1 MSSSRADT
9 LLRGGTVVTA
19 EASYAA
25 DVAIAEGKIAAIGA
39 PSWMPEADETIDAA
53 GKLIFPGVI
62 DPHTHLGF
70 GEDWQLISKMAA
82 RSGVTTIVPFIEPRY
97 GADGQESIPEA
108 IRRAKSELS
117 GQLVTDVA
125 MHMILV
131 EAPEEPADIPGPAE
145 MGIPEAIEMGVTSF
159 KLFMTYKRGGLM
171 SSDGH
176 ILRAMEIVSRTGGVI
191 QLHCENGAV
200 LDYLR
205 DQSIQAGR
213 TKPVDYP
220 PTCPPWAEADA
231 VDRAILMAR
240 ATACPIYIVHL
251 TTRDGL
257 SRIAQAQDAGQPVW
271 TETCPQYL
279 VLDDTELER
288 LGPFAKIGPP
298 LRSRA
303 EGHQDALWGGLR
315 DGRIS
320 TVGSDHSTGD
330 PAGKEH
336 GWENVFIQPDG
347 VSVPFGSPSLE
358 TLVAIT
364 YHEGVV
370 ERGLPPSWFA
380 RVTAENP
387 ARLFGLYPR
396 KGAIRAGSDAD
407 LLILDPDAIWTVR
420 AEDLSGTA
428 GFTPYEGRE
437 VRGRPWMTFLRG
449 RAVLRDGEVQ
459 VAPGLGEFVPG
470 TGSTAPLG
478 GRVSDSGMVQDCL
491 LTDRSRRWSRRFGSA

>member
-1 MSSSRADT
+1 MVHATFVGISIVSSSRADT
-9 LLRGGTVVTA
+9 LLRGGAVVTA

-25 DVAIAEGKIAAIGA
+25 DVAIAQGKIAAIGA
-39 PSWMPEADETIDAA
+39 PSWMPEADETIDVA

-70 GEDWQLISKMAA
+70 GEDWRLISKMAA
-82 RSGVTTIVPFIEPRY
+82 RSGVTTIIPFIEPRY
-97 GADGQESIPEA
+97 GADVQDSIPEA
-108 IRRAKSELS
+108 IGRAKSALS

-131 EAPEEPADIPGPAE
+131 EAPEESSDALGVLE
-145 MGIPEAIEMGVTSF
+145 TGISEAIEMGVSSF

-171 SSDGH
+171 SSDGY
-176 ILRAMEIVSRTGGVI
+176 ILRAMEIVGRTGGVI
-191 QLHCENGAV
+191 QLHCENGDV

-257 SRIAQAQDAGQPVW
+257 SRIVQAQDAGQPVW

-279 VLDDTELER
+279 VLDDSEMER

-303 EGHQDALWGGLR
+303 EGL
-315 DGRIS
+315 S
-320 TVGSDHSTGD
+320 
-330 PAGKEH
+330 
-336 GWENVFIQPDG
+336 
-347 VSVPFGSPSLE
+347 
-358 TLVAIT
+358 IT
-364 YHEGVV
+364 RVLLPVV
-370 ERGLPPSWFA
+370 A
-380 RVTAENP
+380 RV
-387 ARLFGLYPR
+387 
-396 KGAIRAGSDAD
+396 I
-407 LLILDPDAIWTVR
+407 
-420 AEDLSGTA
+420 
-428 GFTPYEGRE
+428 
-437 VRGRPWMTFLRG
+437 
-449 RAVLRDGEVQ
+449 
-459 VAPGLGEFVPG
+459 
-470 TGSTAPLG
+470 
-478 GRVSDSGMVQDCL
+478 
-491 LTDRSRRWSRRFGSA
+491 